1 MMDVWTERI
10 MYTADAYQK
19 VAIKPNEEMTHIVIE
34 ITETREPKDSY
45 RLHLNKKEAHKLAEL
60 IIEHATEH
68 CD

>member
-10 MYTADAYQK
+10 MYTEIDQK
-19 VAIKPNEEMTHIVIE
+19 VAIKPNEEMTDIVIE
-34 ITETREPKDSY
+34 ISERDVLQDCY